1 MTGPFTTIPATGTGY
16 AQRVPRSAS
25 LDGGRT
31 AGPALD
37 VTDCLLERLDIGL
50 LATTASDGVISDVN
64 DTASRIL
71 GRDRAA
77 LIGSRL
83 GDHLLPG
90 DAARLRDY
98 HHRQLAHLPPDPAHS
113 AVRGRAAGEA
123 PEPPLAVRLV
133 RPGGSLVPVL
143 IVATAVPGD
152 DGPQVVSR
160 VQDVTEQEQANR
172 YLRLVLDH
180 SPVSMLLI
188 DQSGRSVFGLGAH
201 TAEEAAGLAAAESAS
216 VFDVFADHPQP
227 MALLRRGLAGE
238 PGARIVGAFGRYLD
252 LHVMPIRDPMGQVSL
267 VAAITIDITER
278 ESARA
283 AQAHLADLAREA
295 LVTLEPAVL
304 WRRATAV
311 LAEHLGATA
320 TLHEVDGDTGA
331 LGLVATDGPS
341 VSRTVA
347 AAIAQQALRGP
358 AGSRSATAG
367 GESATAGGEV
377 DPRQDGWFV
386 LAEPI
391 GLRGEPSA
399 VLAVQRPP
407 GAAGPPYTSPG
418 TVLPAGVGA
427 FNDSERSFVAA
438 VAGVLGAAAA
448 RFAAER
454 EIRYRSQHDLLT
466 GLPNR
471 ASLLERLRSS
481 LAEDHRAGDGEG
493 RAGAGRTGIVFV
505 DLDSFK
511 AVNDTYGHL
520 AGDALLRTVARRLR
534 AAVRPCD
541 VVARLAGDEFAVLC
555 TRIESADTVER
566 VAARVLASLAE
577 PVAIDG
583 STSTITITASA
594 GVAVSGPGLT
604 DPDRLLNAS
613 DIAMYAAKRAGAGRC
628 VVHQDWM
635 RLSAGP
641 APPSLAPPGP
651 PPG

>member
-1 MTGPFTTIPATGTGY
+1 M
-16 AQRVPRSAS
+16 
-25 LDGGRT
+25 
-31 AGPALD
+31 D
-37 VTDCLLERLDIGL
+37 VTDCVLDRLEIGL
-50 LATTASDGVISDVN
+50 VATAASGGRISYVN
-64 DTASRIL
+64 DTACRIL
-71 GRDRAA
+71 GRDRGA
-77 LIGSRL
+77 LVGSPL
-83 GDHLLPG
+83 TAYLPPG
-90 DAARLRDY
+90 DADRLSAYQSRALARLT
-98 HHRQLAHLPPDPAHS
+98 
-113 AVRGRAAGEA
+113 AVRPGRGPALAEAGKLAEAGEA
-123 PEPPLAVRLV
+123 VEQPLAVRLT
-133 RPGGSLVPVL
+133 RPDGSPAPVL
-143 IVATAVPGD
+143 IVSTAVVTD
-152 DGPQVVSR
+152 DGVQVVSR
-160 VQDVTEQEQANR
+160 VQDITEREQANR

-188 DQSGRSVFGLGAH
+188 DQSGRSVFGLGRH

-216 VFDVFADHPQP
+216 VFEVFADHPQA
-227 MALLRRGLAGE
+227 MDMLRRGLAGE
-238 PGARIVGAFGRYLD
+238 SGARIVGAFGRYLD
-252 LHVMPIRDPMGQVSL
+252 LHVMPIRDAQGQVSL
-267 VAAITIDITER
+267 AAAITIDITER

-283 AQAHLADLAREA
+283 AQAHLADLARQA

-331 LGLVATDGPS
+331 LGLVAVAGPS
-341 VSRTVA
+341 VSRSTA
-347 AAIAQQALRGP
+347 AAVAQQALRRP
-358 AGSRSATAG
+358 AGSRSATDG

-377 DPRQDGWFV
+377 DPCPDGWFA

-399 VLAVQRPP
+399 VVAVQRPP

-427 FNDSERSFVAA
+427 FTDSERSFVAA

-454 EIRYRSQHDLLT
+454 EIRYRSQHDMLT

-481 LAEDHRAGDGEG
+481 LAADHRAGAGEG
-493 RAGAGRTGIVFV
+493 RAGAGRTGVVFV

-511 AVNDTYGHL
+511 SVNDTYGHL
-520 AGDALLRTVARRLR
+520 AGDVLLRTVAGRLR

-555 TRIESADTVER
+555 TQVESVETVER
-566 VAARVLASLAE
+566 VAARILAGLAE
-577 PVAIDG
+577 PVTIDA
-583 STSTITITASA
+583 TTVTVTASA

-635 RLSAGP
+635 RLSTGP
-641 APPSLAPPGP
+641 TPATPG
-651 PPG
+651 

>member
-1 MTGPFTTIPATGTGY
+1 MTD
-16 AQRVPRSAS
+16 R
-25 LDGGRT
+25 
-31 AGPALD
+31 
-37 VTDCLLERLDIGL
+37 LLERLDIGL

-83 GDHLLPG
+83 ADHLLPG

-98 HHRQLAHLPPDPAHS
+98 HHRQLARLPPGPAHA

-188 DQSGRSVFGLGAH
+188 DQSGRSVFGVGAH

-216 VFDVFADHPQP
+216 VFEVFADHPQP
-227 MALLRRGLAGE
+227 MAMLRRGLAGE

-252 LHVMPIRDPMGQVSL
+252 LHVMPIRDPRGQVSL

-278 ESARA
+278 ENARA
-283 AQAHLADLAREA
+283 AQAHLADLARQA

-331 LGLVATDGPS
+331 LGLVAADGPS

-347 AAIAQQALRGP
+347 AAVAQEALRGP
-358 AGSRSATAG
+358 ARSR
-367 GESATAGGEV
+367 SATAGGEV
-377 DPRQDGWFV
+377 DPRQDGWFT

-391 GLRGEPSA
+391 GLRGEPAAVVA
-399 VLAVQRPP
+399 VLRPP

-454 EIRYRSQHDLLT
+454 EIRYRSQHDMLT

-471 ASLLERLRSS
+471 ASLLERLRGS
-481 LAEDHRAGDGEG
+481 LAADQRAGDQRAGDGEG
-493 RAGAGRTGIVFV
+493 LAGAGRTGIVFV

-520 AGDALLRTVARRLR
+520 AGDALLRTVACRLR

-555 TRIESADTVER
+555 TRIESVDTVER

-577 PVAIDG
+577 PVTIDG
-583 STSTITITASA
+583 ITVTITASA

-641 APPSLAPPGP
+641 APLSPAPPGP

>member
-25 LDGGRT
+25 LDGGRP

-83 GDHLLPG
+83 ADHLLPG

-98 HHRQLAHLPPDPAHS
+98 HHHQLAHLPPGPAHA
-113 AVRGRAAGEA
+113 AVRGRATGTA

-152 DGPQVVSR
+152 DGPRVVSR

-188 DQSGRSVFGLGAH
+188 DQSGRSVFGVGAH

-227 MALLRRGLAGE
+227 TAMLRRGLAGE

-252 LHVMPIRDPMGQVSL
+252 LHVMPIRDPRGQVSL

-278 ESARA
+278 ENARA
-283 AQAHLADLAREA
+283 AQAHLADLARQA

-331 LGLVATDGPS
+331 LGVVAADGPS

-347 AAIAQQALRGP
+347 AAVAQEALRGP
-358 AGSRSATAG
+358 AGSQ
-367 GESATAGGEV
+367 SATAGGEV
-377 DPRQDGWFV
+377 DPRQDGWCT

-391 GLRGEPSA
+391 GLRGEPAA
-399 VLAVQRPP
+399 VVTVLRPP
-407 GAAGPPYTSPG
+407 GATGPPYTSPG

-427 FNDSERSFVAA
+427 FNDSERSFMAA
-438 VAGVLGAAAA
+438 VASVLGAAAA

-454 EIRYRSQHDLLT
+454 EIRYRSQHDMLT
-466 GLPNR
+466 DLPNR

-481 LAEDHRAGDGEG
+481 LAADHREGDGEG
-493 RAGAGRTGIVFV
+493 RAGVGRTGIVFV

-520 AGDALLRTVARRLR
+520 AGDALLRAVAGRLR

-555 TRIESADTVER
+555 TRIESVDTVER
-566 VAARVLASLAE
+566 VAARVLACLAE

-583 STSTITITASA
+583 STITITITASA
-594 GVAVSGPGLT
+594 GVAISGPGLT

-613 DIAMYAAKRAGAGRC
+613 YIAMYAAKRAGAGRC

-641 APPSLAPPGP
+641 TPAPPE
-651 PPG
+651 